1 MSNAGED
8 HFHMLFQYAPISLW
22 EEDYSGI
29 KRFFDDLR
37 ARGVIDFI
45 HYIDQHP
52 TDVDVC
58 MQAIKIIDINL
69 QTLEMFGA
77 KLKEEL
83 LNNLHRI
90 FRDEMRTHFR
100 NELIAL
106 WNGNVQWSGE
116 GINYTLADEPLD
128 ILLHWRILP
137 GSENS
142 WEHVLVTI
150 ENVTARKQAERAL
163 TMNQVRFRDMFE
175 ASPIS
180 LWEEDY
186 SDLKNY
192 FDSLKKQGISD
203 FQEYI
208 REHPEIVLHCA
219 NLIKVINVNQKTL
232 QLFGASTKEQ
242 LISNTDKIFRD
253 SMSEHFAQELIDL
266 WNNKLAYEREG
277 VNYSLNGEP
286 IQIHL
291 DFRIMPGHEQDFGWV
306 VVAIQDITARKKAED
321 YLRYLGTHDVMTG
334 LYNRAYFDETLGR
347 MDINRREP
355 ISIMIIDLN
364 GLKAA
369 NDNLGHQAGDNLI
382 RRAAEVIKASLDES
396 HLPARIG
403 GDEFVIIMPDA
414 DERGAVEM
422 TERIRSLVAVNNKF
436 YRSPEL
442 SLSIGAAT
450 SRPGISLEKTV
461 SLADN
466 SMYNNKAQ
474 YYRRRQDDR

>member
-1 MSNAGED
+1 MSNTDED

-29 KRFFDDLR
+29 KHFFEELRSRSVTDLPLYF
-37 ARGVIDFI
+37 DE
-45 HYIDQHP
+45 HP
-52 TDVDVC
+52 ADVDAC
-58 MQAIKIIDINL
+58 MQTIQVRDINL
-69 QTLEMFGA
+69 ETMNMFGA
-77 KLKEEL
+77 RSKEEL
-83 LNNLHRI
+83 LTNLHRI
-90 FRDEMRTHFR
+90 FRDEMRIHFR
-100 NELIAL
+100 SELAAL
-106 WNGNVQWSGE
+106 WNGGLEWSGE
-116 GINYTLADEPLD
+116 GVNYTLADEALD

-137 GSENS
+137 GSEHS

-150 ENVTARKQAERAL
+150 KNITAGKQAERAL
-163 TMNQVRFRDMFE
+163 VSSQAHFRDMFE

-186 SDLKNY
+186 SALKNY
-192 FDSLKKQGISD
+192 FDSLKSQRITNL
-203 FQEYI
+203 QVYI
-208 REHPEIVLHCA
+208 QEHPEIVLQCTK
-219 NLIKVINVNQKTL
+219 LIRVLNVNQKTV
-232 QLFGASTKEQ
+232 QMFGANTKEQ

-253 SMSEHFAQELIDL
+253 NMGEHFAQELIDL
-266 WNNKLAYEREG
+266 WNSKLAYEREG

-334 LYNRAYFDETLGR
+334 LYNRAYFDETLR
-347 MDINRREP
+347 RLDINRREP
-355 ISIMIIDLN
+355 ISFMVIDLN

-382 RRAAEVIKASLDES
+382 RRAAEVIKAGLDES

-414 DERGAVEM
+414 DTHSANEM
-422 TERIRSLVAVNNKF
+422 MERIRSLVIVNNKF
-436 YRSPEL
+436 YRDPEL
-442 SLSIGAAT
+442 SLSVGVAT
-450 SRPGISLEKTV
+450 SQPGISLERVV
-461 SLADN
+461 SVADN
-466 SMYNNKAQ
+466 SMYDNKAQ
-474 YYRRRQDDR
+474 YYRRRQSDR